1 MIEEQARHR
10 CTGDYGTAL
19 FVVEHRHAFTSPGGA
34 GPRQHRGATWATL
47 LNGELVRY
55 IDVRASGIIAMGEL
69 LVHDRRRCNCA
80 PGAVIATRDRGR
92 ESMARQA

>member
-1 MIEEQARHR
+1 MIEELGRHR
-10 CTGDYGTAL
+10 CIEVDGMAL
-19 FVVEHRHAFTSPGGA
+19 FVVKRRHVFISQRGA
-34 GPRQHRGATWATL
+34 AARQHRGAGWATL
-47 LNGELVRY
+47 LNGELARY

-80 PGAVIATRDRGR
+80 PGAVIATRDGGR